1 MHRKIGVIVLTLILL
16 GLALISSGADLSAE
30 TRAITSIEGAVTDS
44 ETGDPLGGAIVYR
57 WSDIGTMERTRT
69 DEEGYYAFEL
79 KTGGTYYLQVSMEGY
94 EDGYQEVDV
103 TIGDNEV
110 VDFALVPLQLTCTV
124 YGMMYDSESN
134 EPLEGRVGLVEIE
147 TNEQLWTRVEE
158 NGEFRFEV
166 EPGYYKLYPYVSKH
180 YATYESEVFQL
191 LDGDEKEM
199 NIPMKKIPQGVHGTV
214 TDAEGNPIPNAKIS
228 IENDEWRASAV
239 SDENG
244 EYDIRAPPGTY
255 ELQVNSEG
263 FRPYRATVMFEED
276 TMFEYDIQ
284 LEEAVVLGFIAQ
296 LIRTIMDMNGIL

>member
-199 NIPMKKIPQGVHGTV
+199 NIPMKKLPQGVHGTV
-214 TDAEGNPIPNAKIS
+214 TYADGTPIPDVQVS
-228 IENDEWRASAV
+228 IENDEWRTGAV
-239 SDENG
+239 TDENG
-244 EYDIRAPPGTY
+244 EYDIRAPPGSY
-255 ELQVNSEG
+255 EIHANLNG
-263 FRPYRATVMFEED
+263 YRPYDEDVVIEENE
-276 TMFEYDIQ
+276 MVEHDIQ
-284 LEEAVVLGFIAQ
+284 LEEAVVIGFITQ
-296 LIRTIMDMNGIL
+296 LIRTIMNMIGIL

>member
-1 MHRKIGVIVLTLILL
+1 MHRKTGVIVLTLILL

-79 KTGGTYYLQVSMEGY
+79 KTGGTYYLQVYMEGY
-94 EDGYQEVDV
+94 EDGYEEVDIS
-103 TIGDNEV
+103 IGDNEV
-110 VDFALVPLQLTCTV
+110 VDFELIPLQLTCTV
-124 YGMMYDSESN
+124 FGKLYDSESN

-147 TNEQLWTRVEE
+147 TNEQFWTWTSED
-158 NGEFRFEV
+158 GAFHFEV
-166 EPGYYKLYPYVSKH
+166 EPGYYKLYAHVGNH
-180 YATYESEVFQL
+180 YETYESEFFQL

-199 NIPMKKIPQGVHGTV
+199 NIPMGKLPQGVFGTV

-276 TMFEYDIQ
+276 TMFEYDIR

-296 LIRTIMDMNGIL
+296 LIRTIMDMIGIL